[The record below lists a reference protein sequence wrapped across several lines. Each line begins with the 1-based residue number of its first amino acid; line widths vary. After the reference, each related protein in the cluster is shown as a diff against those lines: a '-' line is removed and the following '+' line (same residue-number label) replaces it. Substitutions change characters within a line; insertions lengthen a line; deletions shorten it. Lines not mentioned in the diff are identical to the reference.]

1 MLTPE
6 RHQLILSLLKEKDTV
21 RITELVEVTGASES
35 TIRRDLSELE
45 EQSLLKRVHGG
56 ASSLQNKIE
65 EPTMLE
71 KSVKYEREK
80 TAIAKYAA
88 SLVNERDSIFIDAG
102 STTSRMVPFLPY
114 ENIVVVTNSPD
125 IGIQLI
131 KRNIKTFLI
140 GGELKAATWSLV
152 GRDAIKSI
160 GQYRF
165 DKCFVGTNGI
175 DLTHGLTTPDP
186 DEAYVKQL
194 ALQYSDRRYVLA
206 DSYKFN
212 RVTFAKMGDFSPVT
226 IVTDDGLS
234 ADDQQAYGKLT
245 TIKVVKA

>member
-6 RHQLILSLLKEKDTV
+6 RHQLILSLLKERDTV
-21 RITELVEVTGASES
+21 RINELVEMTGASES

-88 SLVNERDSIFIDAG
+88 SLVSERDSIFIDAG

-131 KRNIKTFLI
+131 KRNIKTFLL

-165 DKCFVGTNGI
+165 DKCFIGTNGI

-194 ALQYSDRRYVLA
+194 ALQYSDRRFVLA

-212 RVTFAKMGDFSPVT
+212 RVTFAKMGDFSHVT
-226 IVTDDGLS
+226 VVTDDGLG
-234 ADDQQAYGKLT
+234 ADDQVAYGKLT
-245 TIKVVKA
+245 TIKVVRA

>member
-6 RHQLILSLLKEKDTV
+6 RHQLILSMLKERDTV
-21 RITELVEVTGASES
+21 RIAELVEATGASES

-45 EQSLLKRVHGG
+45 EQALLKRVHGG

-88 SLVNERDSIFIDAG
+88 GLVKERDSIFIDAG
-102 STTSRMVPFLPY
+102 STTSRMVPFLPHD
-114 ENIVVVTNSPD
+114 NIVVVTNSPD

-152 GRDAIKSI
+152 GREAVTSI
-160 GQYRF
+160 AQYRF
-165 DKCFVGTNGI
+165 DKCFIGTNGI
-175 DLTHGLTTPDP
+175 DLAHGLTTPDP

-194 ALQYSDRRYVLA
+194 ALQFSDRRYVLS
-206 DSYKFN
+206 DSHKFN
-212 RVTFAKMGDFSPVT
+212 RVTFAKVADLSGVT
-226 IVTDDGLS
+226 IITDDGMS
-234 ADDQQAYGKLT
+234 EEDQRAYGKLT
-245 TIKVVKA
+245 NLKVVKA